1 MHRLFILVY
10 AYKIKKGEKMNK
22 VISLIFLSLLLVGC
36 DFTTSK
42 NPETS
47 WIKSVKGK
55 TFADNNEGIS
65 LTFDANGN
73 GSLKITEDTSNDF
86 WAELGKL
93 AVESL
98 QYTYVKAIN
107 KNQAVYSVKILFITA
122 YFGLKLDKNKL
133 FMTEEAADT
142 PEDVNWET
150 IGEEYLT
157 KK

>member
-1 MHRLFILVY
+1 
-10 AYKIKKGEKMNK
+10 MNK
-22 VISLIFLSLLLVGC
+22 IIPLIFLSLLLVGC

-47 WIKSVKGK
+47 WIISVKGK

-65 LTFDANGN
+65 LIFDANGN

-133 FMTEEAADT
+133 FMTEAADM
-142 PEDVNWET
+142 PEDVNWDEL
-150 IGEEYLT
+150 EYVGS

>member
-1 MHRLFILVY
+1 MSLYI
-10 AYKIKKGEKMNK
+10 IKLKGEKMNK

-47 WIKSVKGK
+47 WLKSVKGK

-65 LTFDANGN
+65 LIFDANGN
-73 GSLKITEDTSNDF
+73 GSLKVDSDTSNNV

-107 KNQAVYSVKILFITA
+107 KNQAVYSVKILFMTA

-133 FMTEEAADT
+133 FMTDEADT
-142 PEDVNWET
+142 PENVNWET

>member
-1 MHRLFILVY
+1 
-10 AYKIKKGEKMNK
+10 MNK
-22 VISLIFLSLLLVGC
+22 VIPLIFLILFLVSC

-55 TFADNNEGIS
+55 TFTDGEGNNLI
-65 LTFDANGN
+65 FDANGN
-73 GSLKITEDTSNDF
+73 GSIKITEDTSNNF
-86 WAELGKL
+86 WTELGKL
-93 AVESL
+93 AVESI
-98 QYTYVKAIN
+98 QFTYIKAID
-107 KNQAVYSVKILFITA
+107 KNRGIYSLKILFMTA

-133 FMTEEAADT
+133 FMTEEANT

>member
-1 MHRLFILVY
+1 MT
-10 AYKIKKGEKMNK
+10 KI
-22 VISLIFLSLLLVGC
+22 IPLIFLSLFLVSC

-65 LTFDANGN
+65 LIFDANGN
-73 GSLKITEDTSNDF
+73 GSLKVDGYTSNDF
-86 WAELGKL
+86 WAELAKL

>member
-1 MHRLFILVY
+1 MH
-10 AYKIKKGEKMNK
+10 IKLKGEKMNK
-22 VISLIFLSLLLVGC
+22 IISLIFLSLFLVSC

-55 TFADNNEGIS
+55 TFSDGEGVN

-73 GSLKITEDTSNDF
+73 GSLTITEDTSNDF
-86 WAELGKL
+86 WMELGKL
-93 AVESL
+93 AIESL

-107 KNQAVYSVKILFITA
+107 KNQAVYNIKILFINA
-122 YFGLKLDKNKL
+122 YFGLKLEKNKL
-133 FMTEEAADT
+133 FITEEADT
-142 PEDVNWET
+142 PEKINWDKL
-150 IGEEYLT
+150 EYVAS

>member
-1 MHRLFILVY
+1 MSLYI
-10 AYKIKKGEKMNK
+10 IKFGEKMNK
-22 VISLIFLSLLLVGC
+22 IIPLIFLSLLLVGC

-47 WIKSVKGK
+47 WLKSVKGK

-65 LTFDANGN
+65 LIFDANGN

-122 YFGLKLDKNKL
+122 YFGLKVDKNKL
-133 FMTEEAADT
+133 FMTEAADT

>member
-1 MHRLFILVY
+1 MHRLFLVY

-47 WIKSVKGK
+47 WLKSVKGK
-55 TFADNNEGIS
+55 TFANNNEGIN
-65 LTFDANGN
+65 LIFDANGN
-73 GSLKITEDTSNDF
+73 GSLKVDGDTSNNV

-98 QYTYVKAIN
+98 QYTYVKAID
-107 KNQAVYSVKILFITA
+107 KNRAIYSIKIFSIAA
-122 YFGLKLDKNKL
+122 YFGLKLEKNKL
-133 FMTEEAADT
+133 FMTSTEPAKT
-142 PEDVNWET
+142 PEDVNWDEL
-150 IGEEYLT
+150 EYIAT

>member
-1 MHRLFILVY
+1 
-10 AYKIKKGEKMNK
+10 MNK
-22 VISLIFLSLLLVGC
+22 IIPLIFLSLFLVSC

-42 NPETS
+42 NPEDS

-55 TFADNNEGIS
+55 TFTDGEGNNLI
-65 LTFDANGN
+65 FDANGN
-73 GSLKITEDTSNDF
+73 CSIKITEDTSNDF
-86 WAELGKL
+86 WKELGKL
-93 AVESL
+93 VTEGIF
-98 QYTYVKAIN
+98 QFTYISAID
-107 KNQAVYSVKILFITA
+107 KNRAVYSMKILFITA

-133 FMTEEAADT
+133 FMTAEAADT

>member
-1 MHRLFILVY
+1 MSLYI
-10 AYKIKKGEKMNK
+10 IKFGEKMNK
-22 VISLIFLSLLLVGC
+22 IIPLIFLSLLLVGC

-47 WIKSVKGK
+47 WLKSVKGK

-65 LTFDANGN
+65 LIFDANGN

-133 FMTEEAADT
+133 FMTEAADT

>member
-1 MHRLFILVY
+1 MSLYI
-10 AYKIKKGEKMNK
+10 IKFWREKMK
-22 VISLIFLSLLLVGC
+22 KIIYLIFLSLFLVSC

-42 NPETS
+42 NPEDS

-55 TFADNNEGIS
+55 TFIDEEGVYGI
-65 LTFDANGN
+65 FDANGN
-73 GSLKITEDTSNDF
+73 CSIKITEDTSNDF

-93 AVESL
+93 AVEGIF
-98 QYTYVKAIN
+98 QFTYISAID
-107 KNQAVYSVKILFITA
+107 KNRAVYSMKILFMTS

-133 FMTEEAADT
+133 FSTDEADT

>member
-1 MHRLFILVY
+1 MH
-10 AYKIKKGEKMNK
+10 IKLIQGEKMNK
-22 VISLIFLSLLLVGC
+22 VIPLIFLILFLVSC

-55 TFADNNEGIS
+55 TFTDGEGNNLI
-65 LTFDANGN
+65 FDANGN
-73 GSLKITEDTSNDF
+73 GSIKITEDTSNNF
-86 WAELGKL
+86 WTELGKL
-93 AVESL
+93 AVESI
-98 QYTYVKAIN
+98 QFTYIKAID
-107 KNQAVYSVKILFITA
+107 KNRGIYSLKILFMTA

-133 FMTEEAADT
+133 FMTEEANT

>member
-1 MHRLFILVY
+1 
-10 AYKIKKGEKMNK
+10 MNK

-65 LTFDANGN
+65 LIFDANGN
-73 GSLKITEDTSNDF
+73 GSLKVDGYTSNDF
-86 WAELGKL
+86 WAELAKL

>member
-1 MHRLFILVY
+1 MHIKL
-10 AYKIKKGEKMNK
+10 KKGEKMNK
-22 VISLIFLSLLLVGC
+22 VIPLIFLSLFLVSC

-65 LTFDANGN
+65 LIFDANGN

-133 FMTEEAADT
+133 FMTEAADT

>member
-1 MHRLFILVY
+1 MH
-10 AYKIKKGEKMNK
+10 IKLIQGEKMNK
-22 VISLIFLSLLLVGC
+22 VIPLIFLSLFLVSC

-42 NPETS
+42 NPEDS

-55 TFADNNEGIS
+55 TFADDGIS
-65 LTFDANGN
+65 LIFDANGN
-73 GSLKITEDTSNDF
+73 CSIKITEDTSNDF
-86 WAELGKL
+86 WKELGKL
-93 AVESL
+93 AVESI
-98 QYTYVKAIN
+98 QFTYIKAID
-107 KNQAVYSVKILFITA
+107 KNRAIYSLKILFMTA

-133 FMTEEAADT
+133 FMTEEANT

>member
-1 MHRLFILVY
+1 
-10 AYKIKKGEKMNK
+10 MNK
-22 VISLIFLSLLLVGC
+22 IIPLIFLSLFLVSC

-65 LTFDANGN
+65 LIFDANGN

-133 FMTEEAADT
+133 FMTEAADT